1 MMNTRDQQRDPELT
15 RQDLDRILS
24 SSGVDPALLHSWHAM
39 AGGTYNAVH
48 RIRMTNGSGLILKVA
63 PGPGVPALTYERG
76 LLAAEELF
84 YKSAAQAKTVPVPQ
98 WTHVDRSRE
107 VLNADY
113 LIMSECAGRSWYD
126 QRDKIAEDDPDRL
139 RQELGRMTAALH
151 QVTGPGFGYPTESV
165 TPLSS
170 HWRDSFLAMTT
181 AVLTD
186 AIHFGAHLPR
196 PAAAIGELL
205 HAAAPAL
212 DHVTTPALVHF
223 DLWDGNILI
232 DATGR
237 TPSITGIIDGER
249 MMWGD
254 PAADFVSLAL
264 FGDIEQDGPFLTAY
278 RAAGGNADFDERLR
292 VRLALYKTY
301 LYLIMLTE
309 AVPRAYSGTEHLQ
322 TVRRVRDELTSA
334 LDLVERSLR

>member
-1 MMNTRDQQRDPELT
+1 MATRDRPGDPELT

-24 SSGVDPALLHSWHAM
+24 SSGVDPALLHSWETM

-48 RIRMTNGSGLILKVA
+48 RIRLANGTGLVLKQE
-63 PGPGVPALTYERG
+63 PGPDSPALTYERG

-84 YKSAAQAKTVPVPQ
+84 YRSAAQAKTVPVPQ
-98 WTHVDRSRE
+98 WTHVERSRE
-107 VLNADY
+107 VINADY
-113 LIMSECAGRSWYD
+113 LIMSECAGRSWHD
-126 QRDKIAEDDPDRL
+126 QRDQIEEGDRDRL
-139 RQELGRMTAALH
+139 RQELGHMTAALH

-165 TPLSS
+165 APLSS
-170 HWRDSFLAMTT
+170 NWRDAFLAMTT

-186 AIHFGAHLPR
+186 AIHFDAALPR
-196 PAAAIGELL
+196 TAAAIGELL

-254 PAADFVSLAL
+254 PAADFVSLAGL
-264 FGDIEQDGPFLTAY
+264 DCCQPTC
-278 RAAGGNADFDERLR
+278 
-292 VRLALYKTY
+292 
-301 LYLIMLTE
+301 
-309 AVPRAYSGTEHLQ
+309 
-322 TVRRVRDELTSA
+322 RR
-334 LDLVERSLR
+334 

>member
-1 MMNTRDQQRDPELT
+1 MDTRNRPQDAELT
-15 RQDLDRILS
+15 RRHLEHILS
-24 SSGVDPALLHSWHAM
+24 SSAVDPALLHSWESI

-48 RIRMTNGSGLILKVA
+48 RIRLTDGTGLVLKQA
-63 PGPGVPALTYERG
+63 PDPGVPALTYEQG

-84 YKSAAQAKTVPVPQ
+84 YKSAARTETVPVPP
-98 WTHVDRSRE
+98 WVRVDRSRE

-113 LIMSECAGRSWYD
+113 LIMSECIGRGWYD
-126 QRDKIAEDDPDRL
+126 QRDRITKDDRDRL

-151 QVTGPGFGYPTESV
+151 QVTGPGFGYPSESV
-165 TPLSS
+165 APLSPT
-170 HWRDSFLAMTT
+170 WRDAFLAMTT

-186 AIHFGAHLPR
+186 AIHFEATLPR

-205 HAAAPAL
+205 HTAAPAL
-212 DHVTTPALVHF
+212 DQVTTPGLVHF

-232 DATGR
+232 DTEGGP
-237 TPSITGIIDGER
+237 PSITGIIDGER

-264 FGDIEQDGPFLTAY
+264 FGDIERDEPFLTGY
-278 RAAGGNADFDERLR
+278 RAAGGNAHFDERLR
-292 VRLALYKTY
+292 IRLALYKIY

-309 AVPRAYSGTEHLQ
+309 AVPRGYSGTEHRQ
-322 TVRRVRDELTSA
+322 TVQLVTDELTSA
-334 LDLVERSLR
+334 LDTVERSVP